1 MDALQLVSSIA
12 QAKPEYSVTNQLRY
26 ALLLAV
32 QNEKLS
38 DLSDSGELT
47 RQCDQVSMQLNATT
61 DQHAAVS
68 DELESLAAT
77 TPCEFTPDHV
87 WSLVRAIKVQSQI
100 LNMYLG

>member
-1 MDALQLVSSIA
+1 MDAQQLVSSIA
-12 QAKPEYSVTNQLRY
+12 QAKPEYSVANQLRY
-26 ALLLAV
+26 ALLLAN
-32 QNEKLS
+32 QNEELSNLS
-38 DLSDSGELT
+38 DPGELT

-68 DELESLAAT
+68 HELESLAAT
-77 TPCEFTPDHV
+77 APCEFTPDHV